1 MNLTVLAS
9 SSAGNGYLLTN
20 GRETLII
27 EAGIR
32 LKSVKGALNFSLTG
46 IAGCLVSHRH
56 GDHSKYIRE
65 YAMAG
70 ISILTSRD
78 VMDRQDP
85 LIARTMCRELSE
97 GKGYK
102 TGNFKIIPF
111 SVEHDVP
118 CLGFLINHPE
128 TGNIL
133 FATDTYLLEYTFP
146 GLNHILIE
154 ANYFDDRLE
163 DNIVSG
169 RVHPSQR
176 PRLLQTH
183 MELETCKDI
192 LRANDLSKVVSI
204 VLLHLS
210 SDNSDEERFV
220 REVRE
225 ITGKQVFAAKRGL
238 TIDMN
243 INPY

>member
-9 SSAGNGYLLTN
+9 SSAGNGYFLTN

-56 GDHSKYIRE
+56 GDHAKYIKE
-65 YAMAG
+65 YATSG
-70 ISILTSRD
+70 IPILTSRD
-78 VMDRQDP
+78 VIDRQDP
-85 LIARTMCRELSE
+85 LIARTMCRELLP

-118 CLGFLINHPE
+118 CLGFLISHPE

-133 FATDTYLLEYTFP
+133 FATDTYMLEYTFRD
-146 GLNHILIE
+146 LNHILIE

-169 RVHPSQR
+169 RIHPSQR

-183 MELETCKDI
+183 MELQTCKDI
-192 LRANDLSKVVSI
+192 LLANDLTKVVNI
-204 VLLHLS
+204 ILLHLS
-210 SDNSDEERFV
+210 SDNSDEEKFV

-225 ITGKQVFAAKRGL
+225 ITGKQVFAAKKGL
-238 TIDMN
+238 TVNMN
-243 INPY
+243 TTPY